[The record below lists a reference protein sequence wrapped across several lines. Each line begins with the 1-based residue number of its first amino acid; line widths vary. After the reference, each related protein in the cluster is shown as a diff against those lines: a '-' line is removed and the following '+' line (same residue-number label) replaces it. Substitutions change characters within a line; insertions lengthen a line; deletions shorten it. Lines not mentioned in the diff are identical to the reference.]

1 MACRSKNESEVRQM
15 KKIFLHATEITEA
28 QANNALQC
36 LIDNGID
43 EDDAYEILTA
53 LGYILLDEELFPD
66 EDGTVNIQQ
75 PRKFFD
81 TETREI
87 ITEDVLAATLEEL
100 KECDPDTY
108 GDITLGQYIN
118 NCLTINNGTLEEI

>member
-1 MACRSKNESEVRQM
+1 M

-28 QANNALQC
+28 QVNNALQC

-75 PRKFFD
+75 TRKFFD

-108 GDITLGQYIN
+108 RDITLGQYIN
-118 NCLTINNGTLEEI
+118 NCLTINNGTLEEL